1 MAVRCQVPRSRQ
13 TGEVAIPDIWAI
25 APTDPILGPAGTPSG
40 AVQFFDSVDGAAA
53 QPLGPQEAL
62 TIGNGGT
69 PIFTLPTVLP
79 TGTNVI
85 TVEYLGDTNWL
96 ATTSKPATVAVAK

>member
-1 MAVRCQVPRSRQ
+1 MPANTQ
-13 TGEVAIPDIWAI
+13 TSLTVSVLG
-25 APTDPILGPAGTPSG
+25 APTNPILGPAGTPSG

-53 QPLGPQEAL
+53 QPLGPREAL

-96 ATTSKPATVAVAK
+96 ATTSKPVTVVVAK